1 MDERA
6 IKRLLVILA
15 ASIVAIFIFK
25 AMMTNTIVKLNKAAE
40 EKQQAAEK
48 PAVVQM
54 ETNPVPDAAPV
65 DDLPPVSSVIDAPT
79 QETQTV
85 SGVSGAQ

>member
-1 MDERA
+1 MDERV

-25 AMMTNTIVKLNKAAE
+25 AMMTNTITKLNKAAD
-40 EKQQAAEK
+40 EKQQAAAK

-54 ETNPVPDAAPV
+54 ETNSVPDVAPV
-65 DDLPPVSSVIDAPT
+65 DDLSPVSSVMDAPML
-79 QETQTV
+79 ETQSA
-85 SGVSGAQ
+85 SGASGAQ

>member
-1 MDERA
+1 MNERA

-15 ASIVAIFIFK
+15 VSIVAIFIFK
-25 AMMTNTIVKLNKAAE
+25 AMMTNTIAKLSKAAD
-40 EKQQAAEK
+40 EKQQAVAK

-65 DDLPPVSSVIDAPT
+65 DDLSPVSSVIDAPT
-79 QETQTV
+79 LETQSA
-85 SGVSGAQ
+85 SGASGAQ